1 MKKTTQCV
9 VDAVGLAGTLAAIF
23 YAGAGLSDAARHSA
37 SASQLAL
44 VALIY
49 ASVGIV
55 ASVVMLVCIRAIR
68 GLQQKPLRPGYEGAM
83 AALWASIGLL
93 TGYGVIWLN
102 RYVLLDYP
110 WFSAVSIGTTLAF
123 CVFAGLTGLVFVRLT
138 MRRLEPA
145 ADRVPPVLIWTIR
158 LCPPIILA
166 LAVASLGPQEHPL
179 PTRPTDVAGL
189 PNVVVLVSDC
199 VRADHVSAYGYELE
213 TTPLFDRVAADGV
226 LFEDAHA
233 SASWT
238 LPSVTG
244 LLASTRAGIDVRPGM
259 TGTELNA
266 STLPEELAELGYVT
280 YAASNNPHLGGRFGV
295 GSRFDT
301 FDGGTATWE
310 RALDATMIRLVRK
323 RLLLVGDDT
332 MVDRTIE
339 ALNNLPEPFFIYL
352 HVMGGHAPY
361 EHPSTYEPAF
371 PIPPAAHPL
380 SGPHAGMTMSD
391 EQYANLLARYDVMIR
406 YADDQLARFV
416 DALDAQKKLDNTL
429 LVYTADHGEEFGDH
443 GDWTHGR
450 SLHVETVRVPLALRW
465 PGHIPSGTRRSDLAS
480 LLDLGPSIL
489 GVLPGGA
496 VAVPDKWQGIDLQL
510 ARGAPA
516 LEHRVAISEL
526 GPSLRALITPRWK
539 YVVDVEDGSV
549 QLYDRRADPDETR
562 DVAAEQPEVLEELAN
577 LLRAQLE
584 GGDSAL
590 EPSHEATP
598 ADPALV
604 EQLRALGYVD

>member
-1 MKKTTQCV
+1 
-9 VDAVGLAGTLAAIF
+9 
-23 YAGAGLSDAARHSA
+23 
-37 SASQLAL
+37 
-44 VALIY
+44 
-49 ASVGIV
+49 
-55 ASVVMLVCIRAIR
+55 
-68 GLQQKPLRPGYEGAM
+68 
-83 AALWASIGLL
+83 
-93 TGYGVIWLN
+93 
-102 RYVLLDYP
+102 
-110 WFSAVSIGTTLAF
+110 
-123 CVFAGLTGLVFVRLT
+123 
-138 MRRLEPA
+138 
-145 ADRVPPVLIWTIR
+145 
-158 LCPPIILA
+158 
-166 LAVASLGPQEHPL
+166 
-179 PTRPTDVAGL
+179 
-189 PNVVVLVSDC
+189 VVVLVSDC